1 MTTKITT
8 YIPPASDEVS
18 EKFINYLMLDGK
30 KTVSR
35 RIFNDMLKE
44 IEKRG
49 HKNSREIFFRAIE
62 NSKPSMEVRPKRV
75 GGSIYQVPHE
85 VTPKRQQMLSFR
97 WIIGGARGRKGA
109 PMYKLLTQEIL
120 DAAENT
126 GSAVKK
132 KEDVQRMA
140 QANRAFAHYARFS
153 KRKKK

>member
-1 MTTKITT
+1 MTNQITT
-8 YIPPASDEVS
+8 YIPPNSDEVS
-18 EKFINYLMLDGK
+18 EKFINYVMLDGK
-30 KTVSR
+30 KSIAR

-49 HKNSREIFFRAIE
+49 HKNAREVFFRAIE

-75 GGSIYQVPHE
+75 GGSIYQVPLE
-85 VTPKRQQMLSFR
+85 VNPKRQQMLAFR
-97 WIIGGARGRKGA
+97 WIINGARSRKGA
-109 PMYKLLTQEIL
+109 PMFKCLTQEIL

-126 GSAVKK
+126 GTAVKK

-153 KRKKK
+153 KRK